1 MSSPTPQPDGRT
13 DAASGLTDSSST
25 PDPAATSVSA
35 SSRLAG
41 TQARQRPVRTIPPW
55 IAVHHEGHDS
65 SIEEQLRL
73 LDPPRPA
80 TAPQHNGTPQEP
92 QRRVSQDGFVSW
104 EEDPKLGPPQS
115 ERGRIPHLF
124 KYGRASARGRKW
136 DHLRSAEPVIVSSH
150 AAAWRQPAV
159 SWAEFIRSSAWGRPS
174 DRESEIVD
182 IEALNQLQPNFNSPS
197 RLPLYPPEN
206 KYDRRRPFSKRVWKR
221 AMRSSLSPLLF
232 RLAVIIM
239 SMIALGIAAR
249 MFQLEDRALGKSAER
264 TQSVFALA
272 VDCVAIPYNGYMIYD
287 EYTGKPLGLR
297 SAQSKMSL
305 ILLDLFFIIFKASGT
320 ALAFEHVVYHTFG
333 DHEVTE
339 LAKALASFMLLG
351 LLAWTANLTVNI
363 FRVIARLGGG
373 EDDRR

>member
-1 MSSPTPQPDGRT
+1 MSSPTQQPDGRT
-13 DAASGLTDSSST
+13 DAASGLTDSS
-25 PDPAATSVSA
+25 PTSDLAETSFSA

-55 IAVHHEGHDS
+55 IALYHEVHDPNV
-65 SIEEQLRL
+65 EEQLRL
-73 LDPPRPA
+73 LNPPRPA
-80 TAPQHNGTPQEP
+80 TAPQHNATPQEP
-92 QRRVSQDGFVSW
+92 RRRVSQDGFVTW
-104 EEDPKLGPPQS
+104 DEDPKLGPPQS

-150 AAAWRQPAV
+150 AAAWRQPAL
-159 SWAEFIRSSAWGRPS
+159 SWAEFIRSSAWGRP
-174 DRESEIVD
+174 RGQESEIVD
-182 IEALNQLQPNFNSPS
+182 VEALNQLPPNLNAPI
-197 RLPLYPPEN
+197 RLPLDAPEA
-206 KYDRRRPFSKRVWKR
+206 KHEKRRPFSKRVWKR

-232 RLAVIIM
+232 RMTVIIM
-239 SMIALGIAAR
+239 SLIALGIAAK
-249 MFQLEDRALGKSAER
+249 MFALEDRALGEGAER
-264 TQSVFALA
+264 TQSIFAVA
-272 VDCVAIPYNGYMIYD
+272 VDCVAVPYNGYMIWD

-297 SAQSKMSL
+297 SAQSKTSL
-305 ILLDLFFIIFKASGT
+305 ILLDLVFIIFKAAGT

-333 DHEVTE
+333 DHEVRA

-363 FRVIARLGGG
+363 FRVIARLGGA